1 MIVTAPINSKQENV
15 PAVSVRVKLAAW
27 LVLTLLLLALLEV
40 VARLIF
46 PYPEIRN
53 FDRARY
59 SPQMVS
65 GPLLSQA
72 SLAHASFRVE
82 SAPDGMQTVH
92 QLNLYGFR
100 DREWTVEKK
109 AARRVFVIGDS
120 MVEGFLAEQDSTV
133 PRLIENLALA
143 AGENLEVMN
152 LGVGGAGLSDYIPLV
167 QDAVNAFQPDEVIFV
182 FHANDLLGSPTFS
195 QNLIR
200 PKMEVQ
206 RGRPWIPRV
215 LSVITRIAQQQAVPR
230 VWHQDTFSF
239 FPPVPDAGNPWTK
252 KGVEFGQHVSADIAQ
267 AMQQGKFNPFSV
279 GEVQAYE
286 HYLRQPVA
294 IRPWLEFLKG
304 FLAPRGIAM
313 SITYIPQPN
322 QTTDHYLQFKQKY
335 CPPGVPSLTGEVY
348 QQGAAKL
355 GEESK
360 VLGIPFLDL
369 TPAVRAVEARGEHL
383 YWNYDEHMRPDGY
396 KLIAQSIQQ
405 LRVQT
410 QAQAAQ
416 KK

>member
-1 MIVTAPINSKQENV
+1 MSVSFKLKEEIA
-15 PAVSVRVKLAAW
+15 PAVSVRVKFVAW
-27 LVLTLLLLALLEV
+27 LVFVSLALGLLEV
-40 VARLIF
+40 AARLIF

-65 GPLLSQA
+65 GPLLNQA

-82 SAPDGMQTVH
+82 SAPDGIQTVH
-92 QLNLYGFR
+92 KLNLYGFR
-100 DREWTVEKK
+100 DREWTVKKK
-109 AARRVFVIGDS
+109 AAHRVLVIGDS
-120 MVEGFLAEQDSTV
+120 MVEGFLAAQDTTV
-133 PRLIENLALA
+133 PRLMENLALA

-167 QDAVNAFQPDEVIFV
+167 QDAVNAFNPDEIIFV
-182 FHANDLLGSPTFS
+182 FHANDLLGIPTFS
-195 QNLIR
+195 QDLIR
-200 PKMEVQ
+200 PKLEAQ

-215 LSVITRIAQQQAVPR
+215 LSVMTRIAQHQAVPR
-230 VWHQDTFSF
+230 AWHQNTFPF
-239 FPPVPDAGNPWTK
+239 FPPVPDPGNPWTK
-252 KGVEFGQHVSADIAQ
+252 SGDEYRKYVAADIAQ
-267 AMQQGKFNPFSV
+267 AMQQGTFNPFSV

-304 FLAPRGIAM
+304 FLTPRGIAM
-313 SITYIPQPN
+313 SITYVPQPN
-322 QTTDHYLQFKQKY
+322 QVTDHYLQFKQKY
-335 CPPGVPSLTGEVY
+335 CPPGVSSLTGEVY
-348 QQGAAKL
+348 QQGASRL
-355 GEESK
+355 GEEAK

-369 TPAVRAVEARGEHL
+369 TPAVRAVEAKGEHL

-405 LRVQT
+405 LRVQVRVQT
-410 QAQAAQ
+410 AY